1 MTDVFASAGVVPNGY
16 AVVDTACLR
25 GCGGDA
31 SIDQYVHS
39 RGMTEVIKAS
49 DMSFKGIN
57 DTAPMK
63 SGGEQEIMVGISG
76 IGCTLRLQR
85 LPQSSTPMLM
95 SIGQLQQMGAVID
108 LVNHRIDFKTL
119 GVETT
124 IEYSPKGH
132 AMIRIDQWPQND
144 SASPK
149 MTSTEIDI
157 WSANVLSSGPGN
169 GLGVLPQ
176 KVRKQLEK
184 AETAA
189 ETTLCG
195 VHSYLTMVRGD
206 SWTVGDPHRVL
217 VTELYCGNGSN

>member
-1 MTDVFASAGVVPNGY
+1 MIRVVVGHVFLINTTQDIYHAMDALYEGEFDYNDTMMHQEPDQDNVMTDVFASAGVVPNGY

-25 GCGGDA
+25 GCGGDV

-76 IGCTLRLQR
+76 VGCTLRLQR

-119 GVETT
+119 GVETP
-124 IEYSPKGH
+124 I
-132 AMIRIDQWPQND
+132 
-144 SASPK
+144 
-149 MTSTEIDI
+149 
-157 WSANVLSSGPGN
+157 
-169 GLGVLPQ
+169 
-176 KVRKQLEK
+176 
-184 AETAA
+184 
-189 ETTLCG
+189 
-195 VHSYLTMVRGD
+195 
-206 SWTVGDPHRVL
+206 
-217 VTELYCGNGSN
+217 